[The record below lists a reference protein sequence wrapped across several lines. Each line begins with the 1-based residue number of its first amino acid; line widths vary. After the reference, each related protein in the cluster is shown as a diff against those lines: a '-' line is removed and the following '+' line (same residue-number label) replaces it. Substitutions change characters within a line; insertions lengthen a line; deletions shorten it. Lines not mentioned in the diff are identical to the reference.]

1 MYLALHINVS
11 NKKVMKKIKNLA
23 QRCCS
28 LLLFIFTLHTATD
41 AQTKNN
47 NSILK
52 STKQSWFTV
61 PFKQVGNLI
70 EIKASINGI
79 VRTFILDNGAPML
92 VLNSAY
98 IKSDSLSK
106 KEAIQGQGSGGT
118 IDNMHID
125 IINQFEMN
133 DIQLKDQRALV
144 INLAHL
150 EQETHSKIYGL
161 VGYEIYKN
169 YDLLFDYKNKTI
181 TFIKAEKTNA
191 FMYNKLSSSKFIE
204 VPIIMNNHIAVVD
217 CEMMHKLYKMGID
230 CGAESNLFDTNL
242 ISELKSNIKSMQSD
256 ELLGANASST
266 NISSG
271 KIKRMKIG
279 TRKFRNTIT
288 VFNSIAH
295 LNQNNPM
302 KIDGLIGY
310 EILSKQKTLL
320 SYSNKKLVFI
330 K

>member
-1 MYLALHINVS
+1 
-11 NKKVMKKIKNLA
+11 MKKIKKLA

-47 NSILK
+47 NLNPS
-52 STKQSWFTV
+52 KQSWFTV

-125 IINQFEMN
+125 TIDQFEMK

-144 INLAHL
+144 VNLTHL
-150 EQETHSKIYGL
+150 EQETHSIIYGL
-161 VGYEIYKN
+161 IGYEIYKN

-181 TFIKAEKTNA
+181 TFIRAEKTNA

-204 VPIIMNNHIAVVD
+204 VPIMNNHIAVVD
-217 CEMMHKLYKMGID
+217 CEMKHKLYKMGID

-242 ISELKSNIKSMQSD
+242 ISELQSNIKSMQSD

-266 NISSG
+266 NTSSG
-271 KIKRMKIG
+271 KIKRIKIG
-279 TRKFRNTIT
+279 TRKFRNSIT
-288 VFNSIAH
+288 VFNAIEH
-295 LNQNNPM
+295 LNQNSPI

>member
-1 MYLALHINVS
+1 
-11 NKKVMKKIKNLA
+11 MKKIKKLA

-28 LLLFIFTLHTATD
+28 LLLFILTLHTTTG

-47 NSILK
+47 NLNAS
-52 STKQSWFTV
+52 KQSWFTV
-61 PFKQVGNLI
+61 PFNQVSNLI

-125 IINQFEMN
+125 TIDQFEMN

-144 INLAHL
+144 VNLAHL

-161 VGYEIYKN
+161 IGYEIYKN

-181 TFIKAEKTNA
+181 TFIRAEKTNA
-191 FMYNKLSSSKFIE
+191 FMYNKLSSSKLIE

-217 CEMMHKLYKMGID
+217 CEMKHKLYKMGID

-242 ISELKSNIKSMQSD
+242 ISELQSNIKSMQSD

-266 NISSG
+266 NTSSG
-271 KIKRMKIG
+271 KIKRIKIG
-279 TRKFRNTIT
+279 TRKFRNSIT
-288 VFNSIAH
+288 VFNAIEH
-295 LNQNNPM
+295 LNQNSPI

>member
-1 MYLALHINVS
+1 
-11 NKKVMKKIKNLA
+11 MKKIKNLA

-47 NSILK
+47 NLNPS
-52 STKQSWFTV
+52 KQSWFTV

-118 IDNMHID
+118 IDNLHID
-125 IINQFEMN
+125 TIDQFEMK

-144 INLAHL
+144 VNLTHL
-150 EQETHSKIYGL
+150 EQETHSIIYGL
-161 VGYEIYKN
+161 IGYEIYKN

-181 TFIKAEKTNA
+181 TFIRAEKTNA

-217 CEMMHKLYKMGID
+217 CEMKHKLYKMGID

-242 ISELKSNIKSMQSD
+242 ISELQSNIKAMQSD

-271 KIKRMKIG
+271 KIKRIKIG
-279 TRKFRNTIT
+279 TRKFRNSIT

-295 LNQNNPM
+295 LNQNSPI

>member
-1 MYLALHINVS
+1 
-11 NKKVMKKIKNLA
+11 
-23 QRCCS
+23 
-28 LLLFIFTLHTATD
+28 
-41 AQTKNN
+41 
-47 NSILK
+47 
-52 STKQSWFTV
+52 
-61 PFKQVGNLI
+61 
-70 EIKASINGI
+70 
-79 VRTFILDNGAPML
+79 ML

-125 IINQFEMN
+125 TIDQFEMK

-144 INLAHL
+144 VNLAHL

-161 VGYEIYKN
+161 IGYEIYKN

-181 TFIKAEKTNA
+181 TFIRAEKTNA

-217 CEMMHKLYKMGID
+217 CEMKHKLYKMGID

-242 ISELKSNIKSMQSD
+242 ISELQSNIKSMQSD

-266 NISSG
+266 NTSSG
-271 KIKRMKIG
+271 KIKRIKIG
-279 TRKFRNTIT
+279 TRKFRNSIT
-288 VFNSIAH
+288 VFNAIEH
-295 LNQNNPM
+295 LNQNSPI